1 MKTRAYLVLGLAV
14 VGCVRN
20 YEVPRRDWGL
30 VENGTE
36 VYVRTHGGDAFE
48 LDSFAFTVSA
58 LVAVHGHRVS
68 PADESLGQPIQIPLD
83 SLAVVRV
90 RRFDPGR
97 TAALAFGI
105 SALAT
110 AGVIMIADSK
120 DPVRPQPVPRPATG
134 SCPFIYSFDGSRW
147 VFDSETYAGAVARGL
162 ERTDVDNLDHIRP
175 VGGSYRL
182 AMANELDETQY
193 TDELSLLVADHPSGT
208 RVFTEAS
215 GAAHVVGRGIRPLQ
229 VAEFGDRDS
238 LLTRAGWEVVF
249 ARPEGLERAALVITA
264 RNGPII
270 SFVTARML
278 SLMGPAVYS
287 WYAAM
292 NTDSASRDE
301 MTEWIRE
308 ETYLHAH
315 VWKHGSWHPIAALPA
330 VGPSLS
336 KTQIVT
342 FDLREHVGDTI
353 RVKLEATPLVWK
365 LETIELAPDLGPAT
379 LRQAVMLRAQT
390 EDSRD
395 VTGLLSVAD
404 GKYHVALN
412 GSRVELEF
420 RAPSDAGPVRTVL
433 ARATGHYYIA
443 ADDTDR
449 SQLHV
454 ALRIMTDT
462 QFARRYFLSAWDEAV
477 AQHGSLPEH

>member
-1 MKTRAYLVLGLAV
+1 MKTRAFLLLGLAV
-14 VGCVRN
+14 VGCMRN
-20 YEVPRRDWGL
+20 HEVQRSDWGL
-30 VENGTE
+30 IESGTK

-58 LVAVHGHRVS
+58 LVAMRGRRVL
-68 PADESLGQPIQIPLD
+68 PAGKSLQQPIQIPLD

-90 RRFDPGR
+90 RRSSPAG
-97 TAALAFGI
+97 TAAIALGI

-110 AGVIMIADSK
+110 AQVIMIADSK
-120 DPVRPQPVPRPATG
+120 DPVRPQPVPRPAGG
-134 SCPFIYSFDGSRW
+134 SCPYIYSFDGSRY
-147 VFDSETYAGAVARGL
+147 VFDSETYAGAIARGL

-175 VGGSYRL
+175 VGGNYRL
-182 AMANELDETQY
+182 AMTNELDETQY

-208 RVFTEAS
+208 RVFTDAS
-215 GAAHVVGRGIRPLQ
+215 GAARVVGHGIRPLQ

-238 LLTRAGWEVVF
+238 LLTRSGWEVVF
-249 ARPEGLERAALVITA
+249 PKPEGLERAALVITA

-292 NTDSASRDE
+292 NTDSTSRDE
-301 MTEWIRE
+301 MSEWIKE
-308 ETYLHAH
+308 ETYLHVQ
-315 VWKHGSWHPIAALPA
+315 VWNHGSWHPIAALPA
-330 VGPSLS
+330 VGPSLA

-342 FDLREHVGDTI
+342 FDFTEHVGDTI

-365 LETIELAPDLGPAT
+365 LETIELTPDLGPAT
-379 LRQAVMLRAQT
+379 LRQAEMLWAQA
-390 EDSRD
+390 EDGRD

-412 GSRVELEF
+412 GNRVELEF
-420 RAPSDAGPVRTVL
+420 RAPSDAGPKRTVL
-433 ARATGHYYIA
+433 ARTTGHYYIA

>member
-1 MKTRAYLVLGLAV
+1 MKTRAFLLLGLAV

-20 YEVPRRDWGL
+20 YEVQRHDWGL
-30 VENGTE
+30 IESGTK

-58 LVAVHGHRVS
+58 LVAMRGRRVS
-68 PADESLGQPIQIPLD
+68 PAEKSLHQPIQIPLD

-90 RRFDPGR
+90 RRSSPAA
-97 TAALAFGI
+97 TAAIALGI

-110 AGVIMIADSK
+110 AQVIMIADSK
-120 DPVRPQPVPRPATG
+120 DPVRPKPVPRPAGG
-134 SCPFIYSFDGSRW
+134 SCPYIYSFDGSRY

-162 ERTDVDNLDHIRP
+162 ERTDVDNLDHIRL
-175 VGGSYRL
+175 VDGGYRL

-208 RVFTEAS
+208 RVFTEPS
-215 GAAHVVGRGIRPLQ
+215 GAARVVDRGIRPLQ
-229 VAEFGDRDS
+229 VSEFGNRDS
-238 LLTRAGWEVVF
+238 LLTRSGWEVVF
-249 ARPEGLERAALVITA
+249 AKPKGLERAALAITA

-270 SFVTARML
+270 SFVTAHML

-287 WYAAM
+287 WYALM
-292 NTDSASRDE
+292 NTDSTSRYE
-301 MTEWIRE
+301 MTEWMRE
-308 ETYLHAH
+308 ETYLH
-315 VWKHGSWHPIAALPA
+315 VQLWNHGSWHPIAALPA

-336 KTQIVT
+336 KTQVVT
-342 FDLREHVGDTI
+342 FDLREYAGDTI
-353 RVKLEATPLVWK
+353 RVKLEATPLVWQ
-365 LETIELAPDLGPAT
+365 LEMIELAPDLGPAT
-379 LRQAVMLRAQT
+379 LRRAEMLRAQT
-390 EDSRD
+390 EDGRD
-395 VTGLLSVAD
+395 VTELLSAAD

-412 GSRVELEF
+412 GSRVEMEF
-420 RAPSDAGPVRTVL
+420 RAPLDAGPVHTVL
-433 ARATGHYYIA
+433 ARTTGHYYIA
-443 ADDTDR
+443 VDDTDR

-462 QFARRYFLSAWDEAV
+462 QFARRYFLSVWDEAV